1 MDQPRSKGRIG
12 IGSLH
17 GQEVKSLCGQ
27 TQTGTE
33 KTGRVTAAV
42 TLQPCQRPGASLV
55 GDDVGD
61 EDQRIEHSDVDGQGL
76 II

>member
-1 MDQPRSKGRIG
+1 
-12 IGSLH
+12 
-17 GQEVKSLCGQ
+17 LCGQ